1 MRQSAF
7 RSAFVVG
14 PFLICS
20 IIPSVIFGFLLN
32 QWGTNLIWGSVFG
45 IGWCVSAFASGGLLA
60 NRFAMFVGQLW
71 ALSILIALFFASGW
85 LWRNLNNHGRTIALM
100 VLTLT
105 FLPNVPAHTIMGW
118 DAHHFHLPDF
128 SLHLSEC
135 Y

>member
-45 IGWCVSAFASGGLLA
+45 IGLCVSAFTSGGLLA
-60 NRFAMFVGQLW
+60 NRFAMFVGQL
-71 ALSILIALFFASGW
+71 
-85 LWRNLNNHGRTIALM
+85 
-100 VLTLT
+100 
-105 FLPNVPAHTIMGW
+105 
-118 DAHHFHLPDF
+118 
-128 SLHLSEC
+128 
-135 Y
+135 